1 MSDGARMTVA
11 RGFAIIVASGIT
23 FAIAGG
29 LIGSTLARS
38 MPGYY
43 RAVFPGGERPDFD
56 PVQVGVG
63 LGITQGLMAGLV
75 VGSVVVLAVAL
86 GGGRRTA
93 ATDPTG
99 QMHQPRVPGTP
110 LGGEMDSV

>member
-1 MSDGARMTVA
+1 MADAARMTVV
-11 RGFAIIVASGIT
+11 RGFTIIVVSGMA

-29 LIGSTLARS
+29 FIGSTLARS

-43 RAVFPGGERPDFD
+43 RAVFPGGDRPDFD

-63 LGITQGLMAGLV
+63 LGVTQGLMAGLV

-86 GGGRRTA
+86 ASSRKTA
-93 ATDPTG
+93 AADSTG
-99 QMHQPRVPGTP
+99 QMH
-110 LGGEMDSV
+110 

>member
-1 MSDGARMTVA
+1 MTHRTSRGEKSMSEGARMTIV
-11 RGFAIIVASGIT
+11 RGFSIIVAGGLA

-29 LIGSTLARS
+29 LIGSTIARS

-43 RAVFPGGERPDFD
+43 RAVFPGGDRPDFE

-63 LGITQGLMAGLV
+63 LGITQGFIAGLV

-86 GGGRRTA
+86 AGGRRTPA
-93 ATDPTG
+93 EGPPVQRIDL
-99 QMHQPRVPGTP
+99 R
-110 LGGEMDSV
+110 

>member
-1 MSDGARMTVA
+1 MADARPMTVA
-11 RGFAIIVASGIT
+11 RGFAIIIAGGSG

-43 RAVFPGGERPDFD
+43 RAVFPGGDRPDFD

-63 LGITQGLMAGLV
+63 LGITQGLVAGLV
-75 VGSVVVLAVAL
+75 VGSVVVLAVSLAS
-86 GGGRRTA
+86 RRKTA
-93 ATDPTG
+93 DEARTEIDLRPSADA
-99 QMHQPRVPGTP
+99 
-110 LGGEMDSV
+110 E